1 MSEVINTYSE
11 DNTYKLIPMDRG
23 LFYKEQV
30 ETFKKDW
37 KPNKYVEVI
46 NVLLFNEAWE
56 IILQK
61 RSSNKWHNANL
72 IDKTVWW
79 HIVNW
84 DTPDFTVMVE
94 TVQELQVPSIVLRSQ
109 DDFDK
114 TYDLLES
121 YIQSTSVIK
130 HIASENTIISKIIKW
145 EKIDIWNK
153 THIYFGIYGWS
164 VKNVD
169 REAKWILFYDYDEL
183 LWEMKDIPDIFTED
197 LKYYLEKYDSQ
208 IREFIKNI
216 RKK

>member
-1 MSEVINTYSE
+1 MSEIINSYSE

-30 ETFKKDW
+30 EVFKKDW
-37 KPNKYVEVI
+37 TPNKYVEVI
-46 NVLLFNEAWE
+46 NVLLFNESGE
-56 IILQK
+56 VILQK
-61 RSSNKWHNANL
+61 RSSHKWHNANL

-84 DTPDFTVMVE
+84 DSPDFTVMVE
-94 TVQELQVPSIVLRSQ
+94 TVQELQVPSIVLRTK

-114 TYDLLES
+114 THDLLSS
-121 YIQSTSVIK
+121 YTQSTSIIRYIDSQNTVIP
-130 HIASENTIISKIIKW
+130 KIIKG
-145 EKIDIWNK
+145 EKINIWNK
-153 THIYFGIYGWS
+153 THLYFWIYGWS

-183 LWEMKDIPDIFTED
+183 LQEMKDFPDIFTND
-197 LKYYLEKYDSQ
+197 LKYYLDKYDSQ

-216 RKK
+216 KK